1 MFGKGHISTENG
13 EGDGFFCQSNF
24 MRHQDATPSSGLVA
38 RPSDFIGRPENT
50 EDPRKGKTLESSCCN
65 TGLGLAD

>member
-13 EGDGFFCQSNF
+13 EGFGFFCQSKI
-24 MRHQDATPSSGLVA
+24 MRHQNAKPPFRPLA

-50 EDPRKGKTLESSCCN
+50 EGARKGKTLESC
-65 TGLGLAD
+65 